1 MEPFDD
7 LVKYAAKWA
16 HSVLK
21 SDGTDGDCLLFENP
35 SDDVI
40 IPMIGEALRAVRATR
55 GCAITPCGTRL
66 PAGL

>member
-35 SDDVI
+35 
-40 IPMIGEALRAVRATR
+40 AT
-55 GCAITPCGTRL
+55 TS
-66 PAGL
+66 